1 MMKAIK
7 TDIIINSIRS
17 RRDGSLGFSAET
29 PELTSEEKIAFM
41 DLQGQALNVLL
52 EPTEYPV
59 EDTISVEKDVEN
71 KTQAQRIRAVLFLIW
86 KQQGE
91 QGEFRD
97 FYHAKT
103 EHYINFLK
111 EKLE

>member
-1 MMKAIK
+1 MKAIK
-7 TDIIINSIRS
+7 TEIIINSIRS

-29 PELTSEEKIAFM
+29 PELTSEEKVAFM
-41 DLQGQALNVLL
+41 DLQGQSLNTLF
-52 EPTEYPV
+52 EPTEYAIQDQI
-59 EDTISVEKDVEN
+59 EVEKDVEN
-71 KTQAQRIRAVLFLIW
+71 KTQAQRVRAVLFLIW

-103 EHYINFLK
+103 EKYINYLK